1 MKILGKALLILMIS
15 ICMFSVMPNN
25 VLAAAKKTTTTTTDT
40 KDTKDS
46 NPSASNVIGKIT
58 PTNPNNDVSTDFANV
73 IGNVLGFLRIAS
85 ALVAVIM
92 LAVTGF
98 NYIMSDAQDKAAY
111 LKKFAP
117 IIIGFILVFSATT
130 IAKFLIGIA
139 GNK

>member
-25 VLAAAKKTTTTTTDT
+25 MVFAAKEETKTKTENPTATEIINEIVPENPGKDVTDDF
-40 KDTKDS
+40 KS
-46 NPSASNVIGKIT
+46 VI
-58 PTNPNNDVSTDFANV
+58 NR
-73 IGNVLGFLRIAS
+73 VLGFLRIAS
-85 ALVAVIM
+85 GLVAVIM

-98 NYIMSDAQDKAAY
+98 NYIMSDAQNKADY

-117 IIIGFILVFSATT
+117 IIIGFILVFSAAS

-139 GNK
+139 GA

>member
-1 MKILGKALLILMIS
+1 MKILGKALLILIIS
-15 ICMFSVMPNN
+15 ICMFSIMPNN
-25 VLAAAKKTTTTTTDT
+25 VFAADKEEKTPAEE
-40 KDTKDS
+40 
-46 NPSASNVIGKIT
+46 NPSASSVIGKVN
-58 PTNPNNDVSTDFANV
+58 PTNPDDDVSTDFANV

-85 ALVAVIM
+85 GLVAVVM

-98 NYIMSDAQDKAAY
+98 NYIMAGEANKADY

>member
-1 MKILGKALLILMIS
+1 MKILGKALLILIIS

-25 VLAAAKKTTTTTTDT
+25 VFAANET
-40 KDTKDS
+40 
-46 NPSASNVIGKIT
+46 NEGPSAGDVIGKIS
-58 PTNPNNDVSTDFANV
+58 PTNPDEKVSSDFAGV

-85 ALVAVIM
+85 GLVAVVM

-98 NYIMSDAQDKAAY
+98 NYIMAGESNKADY

-139 GNK
+139 GKE